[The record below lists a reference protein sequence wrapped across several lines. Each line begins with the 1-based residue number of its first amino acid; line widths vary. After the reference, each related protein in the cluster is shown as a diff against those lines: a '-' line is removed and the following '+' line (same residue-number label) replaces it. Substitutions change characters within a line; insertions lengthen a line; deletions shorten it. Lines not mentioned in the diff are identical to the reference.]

1 MFPSSRR
8 ANRFAACSV
17 LRNTYELVR
26 YTGTAR
32 DRVAGSGCCP
42 PCKQIVSNF
51 MRHRI
56 AHVWGG
62 RKPTSADNVTGS
74 LFSGALPSAIAYPA
88 APGRPRPSFTTLIFL
103 PPIFLPLEAT
113 WGQAR
118 NSEPVK
124 IRSSDLRYRNQ
135 CNIGCRIDAPGDGRA
150 PNRDCFVQRTGRS
163 AAIFYH
169 LIFLPSI
176 FLPLTFSPL
185 FQFFDYHRKTSAR
198 RSRNQTLEA

>member
-1 MFPSSRR
+1 MIILILRLFRR
-8 ANRFAACSV
+8 QKIRRSYRLA
-17 LRNTYELVR
+17 VR
-26 YTGTAR
+26 
-32 DRVAGSGCCP
+32 
-42 PCKQIVSNF
+42 
-51 MRHRI
+51 MRM
-56 AHVWGG
+56 AV
-62 RKPTSADNVTGS
+62 PGS
-74 LFSGALPSAIAYPA
+74 LFPTRHGPP
-88 APGRPRPSFTTLIFL
+88 PPFTTLIFL

-113 WGQAR
+113 WGRAR

-198 RSRNQTLEA
+198 RSRSQTLEA